1 MLSKLHICTALAVLA
16 LSSPVMA
23 QADPTDPQPV
33 GLILNGMATAEP
45 GLLVIHDGRLLAR
58 VEDLRQLGIEAALTI
73 GVLPID
79 GQDYV
84 ELGGI
89 AGLSAQ
95 FDAEQANLKISA
107 SPEVFPH
114 LAFAPQD
121 TRIPRSPILP
131 AQFLGYDLALSS
143 SGAKARISGLLD
155 AGLSGK
161 WGVLG
166 STFLLTGKGLHTARL
181 DTSFRREFPDQRLR
195 LVLGDTVSRPG
206 PGGQALRFGG
216 FQFGTDFGLDPQAI
230 NFPLPVVGGSTA
242 LPSTVELLSQAQRQ
256 SYDIAPGAFDVALQ
270 PRMTGAGQVTMNI
283 RDVAGNS
290 RQVVR
295 NFYTSADLL
304 RPGLTDFNLE
314 AGALRQDFGAA
325 SNHYGA
331 FFAAVGVRHPLA
343 SWFTAQARVETSADA
358 SVIGFGG
365 SFVAG
370 ALGEVSAVG
379 SLSAARGKT
388 GHVVRVQARRST
400 PTYSLSASVETTS
413 RDFQSLGQSVFQT
426 GARREIAL
434 AASASLGRAGGIN
447 LAHALLEEGGGT
459 PSARSFSMTSA
470 SYNGNVLGGGLGA
483 GVQRTSWRSPDRA
496 GTSWSLFAS
505 YTIALGPR
513 TRVSQFAETGRL
525 ATTFDMSL
533 PDGPGYGLRGLVGED
548 RGAPWLEGALAV
560 RTAAGDFGLQANK
573 RGEFSGIQA
582 TASGAIV
589 RVGDTML
596 ATPRLDY
603 AFALIDVA
611 SDETVTVMVENR
623 ELPRQAGGGRKV
635 IATGLQPYAPNHI
648 GIDASSIAI
657 DAALISADALAT
669 PGWRQ
674 AAVVHFGD
682 SGRQPA
688 SFRLV
693 DTTGRAIPVGAT
705 LRSPTGTGIVGY
717 DGEVWMD
724 DHTPGDALI
733 VMLSDRQCRS
743 FLPATSPASAQGQI
757 PRLLCEPYIE
767 TEAVL

>member
-1 MLSKLHICTALAVLA
+1 
-16 LSSPVMA
+16 MA
-23 QADPTDPQPV
+23 QADSTAPQPV
-33 GLILNGMATAEP
+33 GLILNGMAMAEP
-45 GLLVIHDGRLLAR
+45 GLLVIQDGRLLTR
-58 VEDLRQLGIEAALTI
+58 VEDLRQLGIEAALTTA
-73 GVLPID
+73 VLPID

-84 ELGGI
+84 ELGRI

-121 TRIPRSPILP
+121 TRIPLSPILP
-131 AQFLGYDLALSS
+131 AQFLGYDLTLSS
-143 SGAKARISGLLD
+143 WGAKAQLSGLLD
-155 AGLSGK
+155 AGISGK

-181 DTSFRREFPDQRLR
+181 DTSYRREFPDQRLR
-195 LVLGDTVSRPG
+195 LVLGDSISRAG
-206 PGGQALRFGG
+206 PGGQPLRFGG

-230 NFPLPVVGGSTA
+230 NFPLPVVGGSVA

-256 SYDIAPGAFDVALQ
+256 SYDVAPGAFAVALQ
-270 PRMTGAGQVTMNI
+270 PRMTGAGQVTMSI
-283 RDVAGNS
+283 RDVSGNS

-314 AGALRQDFGAA
+314 AGALRQDYGAA

-331 FFAAVGVRHPLA
+331 FFAAAGVRHPFA

-358 SVIGFGG
+358 SVVGLGG
-365 SFVAG
+365 SIVAG
-370 ALGEVSAVG
+370 ALGEVSASG

-388 GHVVRVQARRST
+388 GYVARVQARRST
-400 PTYSLSASVETTS
+400 PTYSLSASIETAS

-434 AASASLGRAGGIN
+434 AGSVSLGRAGGIN
-447 LAHALLEEGGGT
+447 LAHAFLGEGGGT

-470 SYNGNVLGGGLGA
+470 SYNGSVLGGGFGA
-483 GVQRTSWRSPDRA
+483 GVQRTRWRSAGRA
-496 GTSWSLFAS
+496 GTHWSLFAS
-505 YTIALGPR
+505 YTIAIGPHK
-513 TRVSQFAETGRL
+513 RVSQFAETGRV
-525 ATTFDMSL
+525 ATTIDMSL
-533 PDGPGYGLRGLVGED
+533 PDGRGYGLRGLVGED
-548 RGAPWLEGALAV
+548 HGTPWLEGALAV

-573 RGEFSGIQA
+573 RGAFSGIQA
-582 TASGAIV
+582 TASGAII
-589 RVGDTML
+589 RVGDTVL

-611 SDETVTVMVENR
+611 GDETVTVTLENR

-674 AAVVHFGD
+674 AAAVHFGD
-682 SGRQPA
+682 SSRRPA
-688 SFRLV
+688 RFRLV
-693 DTTGRAIPVGAT
+693 ETTGRAIPVGAT
-705 LRSPTGTGIVGY
+705 FRSRTGGGIVGY

-733 VMLSDRQCRS
+733 VTLPDRQCRS
-743 FLPATSPASAQGQI
+743 FLPTTGAAGAQGQMLKL
-757 PRLLCEPYIE
+757 PCEPYIE